1 MLELPLFQIFACRAS
16 RRPAPVLAA
25 LRQRGPSPMQLGR
38 APATGRVAAL
48 RGGPRPEHSEAPPQ
62 PLLERT
68 LVAADDALL
77 ASGGMASPEGPEP
90 EHQLRLREKHL
101 LVEAALA
108 LEEHHDEA
116 ALDRQEAVADDS
128 QRVCVCVCVRVC
140 VCASLRVCAR
150 VCACVCVCVCACVC
164 VRVRVCARARAC
176 GQVPRYS
183 CPRREILK

>member
-1 MLELPLFQIFACRAS
+1 
-16 RRPAPVLAA
+16 
-25 LRQRGPSPMQLGR
+25 MQLGR

-128 QRVCVCVCVRVC
+128 QRVC
-140 VCASLRVCAR
+140 
-150 VCACVCVCVCACVC
+150 ACVCVCVCACVRAC
-164 VRVRVCARARAC
+164 ACARVCVRVCACVCAC
-176 GQVPRYS
+176 VCVCVRVCAYVRT
-183 CPRREILK
+183 CVRV